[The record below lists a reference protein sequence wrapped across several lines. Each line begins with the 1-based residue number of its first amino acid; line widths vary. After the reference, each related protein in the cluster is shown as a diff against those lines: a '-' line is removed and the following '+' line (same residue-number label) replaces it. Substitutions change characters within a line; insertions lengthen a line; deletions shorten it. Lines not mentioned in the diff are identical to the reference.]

1 MKNVIVT
8 IAFILMA
15 LTIFWLWNRN
25 YELKRDF
32 ENYNHKPDTVW
43 YNKPFNPKPEYPVFN
58 VPSMVFLYQID
69 TVSID
74 RIEYRDSLITLIKRD
89 SVKVEYKDKFLTNYP
104 NSPKLLQILSD
115 KNKLSVSIFNTD
127 CSLITQ
133 EYQVN
138 YDRYSYN
145 YQNGNLTSKKKS
157 FIQRFK
163 PVAEYTL
170 RPLNN
175 LHDFNLG
182 LKYNTTKFNY
192 EAGLN
197 LNYYPQWKD
206 GIGADLYLRVQYNF

>member
-8 IAFILMA
+8 TAFIFMA

-25 YELKRDF
+25 YELKKDF

-58 VPSMVFLYQID
+58 VPSMVFIYQTDTVQID
-69 TVSID
+69 RV
-74 RIEYRDSLITLIKRD
+74 EYVDNIITITKVD
-89 SVKVEYKDKFLTNYP
+89 SVKVEYNGQFLTNYP
-104 NSPKLLQILSD
+104 DSPKLLQILSD
-115 KNKLSVSIFNTD
+115 KNKLSVSTFNTD
-127 CSLITQ
+127 CSLTTQ
-133 EYQVN
+133 EYYVN

-157 FIQRFK
+157 FFQRFK

-170 RPLNN
+170 RPFNN

-197 LNYYPQWKD
+197 LNYYPKLND
-206 GIGADLYLRVQYNF
+206 GVGADLYLRVQYNF